1 MIGNESHYEQKLG
14 LLVMVVAG
22 IPVDAQ
28 LGPEV
33 PTHDTGANIGRFAII
48 GGMGCYHHLSLLGVG
63 RLPEGGRQG
72 TCRDAG
78 FTAPSCRDDSRT

>member
-1 MIGNESHYEQKLG
+1 MNRMLG

-48 GGMGCYHHLSLLGVG
+48 GGMGISRQLNDSSDASISIGLLSVPEPWRIGKHY
-63 RLPEGGRQG
+63 LPSVTMR
-72 TCRDAG
+72 R
-78 FTAPSCRDDSRT
+78 R